1 MTWNRPSARVRDL
14 IRQSAQIIVNAPP
27 EWLAELDTAVLGANP
42 SIAADPEL
50 AGAVSRSNQ
59 ANLYF
64 WATANVRDPGAPV
77 PAEHRTRADERRA
90 GNGPHGDSTHMRW
103 MRIASAKGWPGGGS
117 CRSHSN

>member
-1 MTWNRPSARVRDL
+1 MTWQRPPARVRDL

-27 EWLAELDTAVLGANP
+27 EWLAELDSAVLGANP

-64 WATANVRDPGAPV
+64 WATANVRVPGAPV
-77 PAEHRTRADERRA
+77 SPNLGPEPMSVARELVRRGLDAFRWTRT
-90 GNGPHGDSTHMRW
+90 
-103 MRIASAKGWPGGGS
+103 ASAKEWPGGAS
-117 CRSHSN
+117 CRSRSN